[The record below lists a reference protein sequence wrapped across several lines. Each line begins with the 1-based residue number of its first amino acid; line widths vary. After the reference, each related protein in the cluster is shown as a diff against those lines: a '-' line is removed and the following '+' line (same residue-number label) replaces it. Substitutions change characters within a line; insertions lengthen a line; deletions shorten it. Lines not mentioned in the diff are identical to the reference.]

1 MTALFYSSIKSLLKM
16 LDQSII
22 NQYDALIFDMDG
34 TLIDTM
40 PSHAKAW
47 EKVGAHLG
55 YPVKG
60 DVMYE
65 LGGATVRTI
74 ATETCHRY
82 GIPLALLEEVIR
94 LKRQYGFE
102 MVRENATLLPAFDI
116 VKRNLGKRAMAL
128 GTGSHGNM
136 VNMLLDKFDLRQYFN
151 AIVDADMV
159 TTHKPHPETF
169 LTCAEKLGIL
179 PSQCLVFED
188 ADLGV
193 QAALNGGMDVFDV
206 RTHVLTRANK

>member
-1 MTALFYSSIKSLLKM
+1 MTALFYSSIKSLIKM

-102 MVRENATLLPAFDI
+102 MVRENATLLPAFEI

-188 ADLGV
+188 ADLGI

>member
-82 GIPLALLEEVIR
+82 GIPLVLLEEVIR

>member
-65 LGGATVRTI
+65 LGGAAVRTI

-82 GIPLALLEEVIR
+82 GIPLVLLEEVIR

-102 MVRENATLLPAFDI
+102 MVRENATLLPAFEI

>member
-1 MTALFYSSIKSLLKM
+1 M
-16 LDQSII
+16 
-22 NQYDALIFDMDG
+22 
-34 TLIDTM
+34 
-40 PSHAKAW
+40 
-47 EKVGAHLG
+47 
-55 YPVKG
+55 
-60 DVMYE
+60 
-65 LGGATVRTI
+65 RTI

-102 MVRENATLLPAFDI
+102 MVRENATLLPAFEI

>member
-102 MVRENATLLPAFDI
+102 MVRENATLLPAFEI

-151 AIVDADMV
+151 AIVNADMV